1 MMRSRTQSLWCF
13 LNQQISKIQLLEF
26 PVSPM
31 FRTQHFHC
39 QGTGFSPCWKLTSRK
54 PCIMTAPQKTKQNNT
69 NNMSR
74 SWKCFGMQKFGN
86 PLELSGHPAK
96 LQKGRDFRPLGGAAS
111 WKRRG
116 NGVRKRFQTGRGYHP
131 GSSPVSRDNNEDML
145 HIRLCKGDVQI

>member
-1 MMRSRTQSLWCF
+1 M
-13 LNQQISKIQLLEF
+13 K
-26 PVSPM
+26 
-31 FRTQHFHC
+31 
-39 QGTGFSPCWKLTSRK
+39 
-54 PCIMTAPQKTKQNNT
+54 
-69 NNMSR
+69 
-74 SWKCFGMQKFGN
+74 KFGN
-86 PLELSGHPAK
+86 PLELSGRPAK